1 MHRTPHSTPNIL
13 LITADQLRYDCVGA
27 SARYPVRTPHIDRL
41 ADEGM
46 WFTDAFTHIP
56 LCCPARQSLINGRRP
71 ESFGALWNFNIAL
84 RIPALSPDEY
94 AWPRELAKRGYRSA
108 FVGKWGVHP
117 EHTPMSYGYERY
129 IGEKDYARFVKER
142 YPDVRYTNGFFGE
155 TNPVP
160 VHDARTHWLARQ
172 AIDMMREFS
181 GQRAPWHIALHF
193 PEPHPPCRPSGAF
206 AGMYDPASVPEWDSF
221 RETFR
226 DKPYIQRQ
234 QLYNWKIQDFTWQDW
249 APVVARYY
257 GMISQIDDAIGL
269 VLEALEQCGAADH
282 TIVVLTADHGDL
294 CGGHRMMDKHY
305 VMYDDVVKVPLV
317 VRWPGVVAAGQRC
330 DRFVHPLLDIPP
342 TILEVLGLDVP
353 EFFHG
358 RSLMPLWRGEEASEW
373 RQAAVATY
381 NGQQFGLYT
390 QRMIRTREWKYVWNT
405 TDVDELYNLREDPA
419 ELNNRIRDPQCKD
432 VLKALRAEL
441 YEQLARDGDGLVLN
455 EWMRDQLLLGLKI

>member
-1 MHRTPHSTPNIL
+1 
-13 LITADQLRYDCVGA
+13 
-27 SARYPVRTPHIDRL
+27 
-41 ADEGM
+41 
-46 WFTDAFTHIP
+46 
-56 LCCPARQSLINGRRP
+56 
-71 ESFGALWNFNIAL
+71 
-84 RIPALSPDEY
+84 
-94 AWPRELAKRGYRSA
+94 
-108 FVGKWGVHP
+108 
-117 EHTPMSYGYERY
+117 
-129 IGEKDYARFVKER
+129 
-142 YPDVRYTNGFFGE
+142 
-155 TNPVP
+155 
-160 VHDARTHWLARQ
+160 
-172 AIDMMREFS
+172 
-181 GQRAPWHIALHF
+181 
-193 PEPHPPCRPSGAF
+193 
-206 AGMYDPASVPEWDSF
+206 
-221 RETFR
+221 
-226 DKPYIQRQ
+226 
-234 QLYNWKIQDFTWQDW
+234 
-249 APVVARYY
+249 
-257 GMISQIDDAIGL
+257 
-269 VLEALEQCGAADH
+269 
-282 TIVVLTADHGDL
+282 
-294 CGGHRMMDKHY
+294 MMDKHY